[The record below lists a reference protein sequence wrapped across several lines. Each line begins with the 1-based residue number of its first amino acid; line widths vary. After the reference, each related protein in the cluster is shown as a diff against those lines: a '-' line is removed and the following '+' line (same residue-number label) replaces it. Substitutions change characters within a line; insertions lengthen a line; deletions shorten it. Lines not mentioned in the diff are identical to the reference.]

1 MSATTDR
8 PSATTDRPSATTDRP
23 PWPQTSRDDG
33 WTLSDRGRTTRKAN
47 AVAGFTGWFRRPLF
61 GVRDLAVLPVA
72 FAVALS
78 LGEVLII
85 GQDGGGVWSRLAV
98 LTMIAPVVFAR
109 RAPLTAAVT
118 QAAATLVNGLALGH
132 LVRCGACLPAAFY
145 VAYVVANRS
154 AGKVRTAGIAAVLAG
169 VTFQCVYDPKLGLSA
184 LPFMVPAT
192 LLFFGAGLLVRKRA
206 LLVAQLRE
214 RNAQLRQ
221 QRERTAELAVAADQA
236 RIHSELIDGLQV
248 QIREIAQTAAAA
260 RSGSSGAVE
269 SLAAIERTGRA
280 ALERMRDVVG
290 TIRSAP
296 TEPEPDLDAL
306 EDLLRS
312 ATACKVQLTIDGAQR
327 ALPASIELSGY
338 RIIER
343 LLSALEDSPAARAQ
357 VRVMFETEA
366 IEFSVTG
373 PLAHDFDPATSFTGI
388 VDRANLHGGTV
399 RLGEPTG
406 KLDAYVRL
414 PLVTSHA

>member
-1 MSATTDR
+1 
-8 PSATTDRPSATTDRP
+8 
-23 PWPQTSRDDG
+23 
-33 WTLSDRGRTTRKAN
+33 
-47 AVAGFTGWFRRPLF
+47 
-61 GVRDLAVLPVA
+61 VLPVA
-72 FAVALS
+72 FAVLLS
-78 LGEVLII
+78 FAELVVKGS
-85 GQDGGGVWSRLAV
+85 DGGGEWSRLATV
-98 LTMIAPVVFAR
+98 TMIAPVVFAR

-118 QAAATLVNGLALGH
+118 QAAASVLNGLALGH
-132 LVRCGACLPAAFY
+132 VVRCGTCLPAAFY
-145 VAYVVANRS
+145 VAYVVANRTV
-154 AGKVRTAGIAAVLAG
+154 GKIRTAGIVAVLAG

-184 LPFMVPAT
+184 MPFMVPAT
-192 LLFFGAGLLVRKRA
+192 LLFFGAGLLVRKRS

-236 RIHSELIDGLQV
+236 RIHSELIDGLQL
-248 QIREIAQTAAAA
+248 QIREIARTAAAA
-260 RSGSSGAVE
+260 RSGSSEAVE